1 MDILTSENLVL
12 RKFETSDIEQFV
24 EAVRESEKTV
34 GSWLPWWKTN
44 YHRDDAALWFR
55 CCDEKIT
62 ARSAFDIG
70 IFDKEG
76 GLLLGSVAINGIDA
90 ANRIGS
96 LGYWVR
102 ESQQGNGYC
111 TEAVGRISE
120 FGFDDL
126 DLSRL
131 EIVVLVDNIAS
142 RRVAEKCGAK
152 LECIAENRIMYQG
165 RPSAAAVYS
174 LLP

>member
-1 MDILTSENLVL
+1 MDVLTSENVVL
-12 RKFETSDIEQFV
+12 RKFETGDIERFV
-24 EAVRESEKTV
+24 DAIRESENSV

-44 YHRDDAALWFR
+44 YDREDAALWFR
-55 CCDEKIT
+55 CCDEKI
-62 ARSAFDIG
+62 AAGSAFDIG
-70 IFDKEG
+70 IFDKKT

-111 TEAVGRISE
+111 TEAVRRISE
-120 FGFDDL
+120 FGFGDL
-126 DLSRL
+126 GLSRL

-142 RRVAEKCGAK
+142 RRVAEKCGAR

-165 RPSAAAVYS
+165 QPSAAAVYS
-174 LLP
+174 LLL